1 MDFIERLTEYVN
13 TLNTPVPLSIGYLLA
28 TESFVV
34 YPMPG
39 SQITQTYMD
48 GTTDQNLNFEFA
60 MKSKSQKKLHD
71 TLWQVQNALEQ
82 LKELESNDNSFEFRQ
97 ILVTDKPFIGQ
108 IDEQGWFV
116 FLLNIRAE
124 ITVFKKGEK

>member
-1 MDFIERLTEYVN
+1 MDFIERLKDEVN
-13 TLNTPVPLSIGYLLA
+13 TLDIPVPLSIGYLLA

-39 SQITQTYMD
+39 SQITETYMD
-48 GTTDQNLNFEFA
+48 GMTDQNLNFEFA
-60 MKSKSQKKLHD
+60 MKSKSQQKLHT

-82 LKELESNDNSFEFRQ
+82 LETLESNDDSFIFTE
-97 ILVTDKPFIGQ
+97 ITITDKPFIDQ
-108 IDEQGWFV
+108 INEQGWFV

-124 ITVFKKGEK
+124 ITVLKGDN

>member
-1 MDFIERLTEYVN
+1 MDFIERLTEQVN
-13 TLNTPVPLSIGYLLA
+13 TLDIPVPLSIGYLLA

-39 SQITQTYMD
+39 SQITETYMD

-60 MKSKSQKKLHD
+60 MKSKTQQKLHE
-71 TLWQVQNALEQ
+71 TLWEVQNALEQ
-82 LKELESNDNSFEFRQ
+82 LETLESNDDSFIFTE
-97 ILVTDKPFIGQ
+97 ITITDKPFIDQ
-108 IDEQGWFV
+108 INEQGWFV

-124 ITVFKKGEK
+124 ITVLKGDN